1 MPNILIKKLYFCT
14 LIIISIIIAH
24 ILTIIYLAYFSSNKT
39 YIHLTNKYELHKF
52 SEIQNNEENLKNKNS
67 AFQYYICPFNI
78 RHKTLYVSIKN
89 NGIDFWNLAFYNSKG
104 HLVYSLNNQL
114 IHHKNLNLILG
125 EPMELALLK
134 KYYNNQDLASYTII
148 PRNIEKG
155 ISVLKIYANS
165 LNEKKQAQDLAQNA
179 SCKALM

>member
-1 MPNILIKKLYFCT
+1 
-14 LIIISIIIAH
+14 
-24 ILTIIYLAYFSSNKT
+24 
-39 YIHLTNKYELHKF
+39 
-52 SEIQNNEENLKNKNS
+52 
-67 AFQYYICPFNI
+67 
-78 RHKTLYVSIKN
+78 
-89 NGIDFWNLAFYNSKG
+89 
-104 HLVYSLNNQL
+104 
-114 IHHKNLNLILG
+114 
-125 EPMELALLK
+125 MELALLK